1 MPHPLLIAFL
11 IAYIALHSLLASLPF
26 KAWVRRRCGP
36 GSDRWYRLA
45 FNIIAVVTLL
55 PLLPLL
61 ALLPDQVLYI
71 VPAPWAWLL
80 LLGQLGGVV
89 GMYAALRQTDM
100 QHFLG
105 LRQLRNP
112 DPPQAESP
120 LTVRGF
126 YAYVRH
132 PVYTFGL
139 LVLWLTP
146 AMTANLLLV
155 NLFWSLYMYLG
166 SFHEE
171 RRLIR
176 EFGQTYR
183 DYQRQVPR
191 LFPRLPLRS
200 PRRIPDAE

>member
-1 MPHPLLIAFL
+1 MPHPLLILFL
-11 IAYIALHSLLASLPF
+11 IAYIALHSLLASLPC
-26 KAWVRRRCGP
+26 KNWVRRVWGP
-36 GSDRWYRLA
+36 GTDRWYRLA
-45 FNIIAVVTLL
+45 FNIVAVVTLL

-61 ALLPDQVLYI
+61 ALLPDQVLYT

-80 LLGQLGGVV
+80 LLGQVAGVA

-100 QHFLG
+100 KHFLG
-105 LRQLRNP
+105 LRQLHEP

-139 LVLWLTP
+139 LVLWLSP
-146 AMTANLLLV
+146 AMTANLLVV
-155 NLFWSLYMYLG
+155 NLFWSLYMYIG

-171 RRLIR
+171 RRLIH
-176 EFGQTYR
+176 EFGKTYR
-183 DYQRQVPR
+183 AYQQQVPR
-191 LFPRLPLRS
+191 LIPRFPLRS
-200 PRRIPDAE
+200 SARLPDAE